1 MLMCCDCF
9 NQRMVTKCKEP
20 VCIDPRGACLFLLMS
35 IRTARALHAHCTPCR
50 TPVEVCRFNVW
61 VAVWLGQTVS
71 VHVFKCPVF
80 KRAVSGVQ
88 CSQLTADTLV

>member
-1 MLMCCDCF
+1 M
-9 NQRMVTKCKEP
+9 Q
-20 VCIDPRGACLFLLMS
+20 GARLHRSTWRLFIS
-35 IRTARALHAHCTPCR
+35 ADVNTHCTRTARALHAHCTPCR